1 MSVYTC
7 INTLNAHTVVAQFF
21 YIFLSSYGVA
31 YSLRIFIQKL
41 TLTEMGFTYN
51 LKLTVLPLTSAC
63 ERAFLKVA
71 KNIEIKLQG
80 KNKE

>member
-1 MSVYTC
+1 MSIYTC
-7 INTLNAHTVVAQFF
+7 INTWNAHSVVAQFF

-31 YSLRIFIQKL
+31 YSLRIFIPKF

-51 LKLTVLPLTSAC
+51 LKLFLLPLTSVC
-63 ERAFLKVA
+63 ETAFLKVV
-71 KNIEIKLQG
+71 KNMEIKWQG